1 MSERV
6 FCRFCEQTFIANERE
21 RCPLCGRVGGLVDA
35 EHATDAGVATQPN
48 GPGVAQGAAP
58 LDISTAESA
67 VLAILDER
75 SVFQRVP
82 WSWTHVAI
90 ACAPLAAVA
99 AASWIWPRWTAGSA
113 TVYLSVIASEICWS
127 IVFPLWVALRSKA
140 AVPRVHRSLGRILT
154 EGLWAI
160 PIILGIVILL
170 VVLSWLLSHFLDNA
184 GPQSRVTESLSRQNE
199 VSLPILV
206 FMILGVTAGPIAEEI
221 LFRGMLYSMLRQRI
235 PAVLALASQALVFA
249 FIHFEQTANFIYLAF
264 VGVLLGLVYEW
275 RKTLWTPVLVHMG
288 WNALVF
294 GVVLSHI
301 IANAN
306 APYLGLACD
315 DFVDEPGCVIRTLVP
330 GGAAEQAGLQIDDVI
345 VAFDGEQVVNYQHL
359 RDMIRSREIG
369 ARVTIQY
376 YRSGNLQQ
384 TSAVLQ
390 PLQRER

>member
-1 MSERV
+1 DRV
-6 FCRFCEQTFIANERE
+6 FCRFCEQTFIASSRDS
-21 RCPLCGRVGGLVDA
+21 CPLCGRMGGLVAA
-35 EHATDAGVATQPN
+35 EHATEAGLATQAY
-48 GPGVAQGAAP
+48 GPGVAEAAAP
-58 LDISTAESA
+58 LAISTAEPA

-90 ACAPLAAVA
+90 ACAPLAAVYA
-99 AASWIWPRWTAGSA
+99 VSWLWPRWAAGSA
-113 TVYLSVIASEICWS
+113 TVYFSVIGLEICWC

-140 AVPRVHRSLGRILT
+140 AVPRVHRSLGRLLA

-160 PIILGIVILL
+160 PILVGMFILIA
-170 VVLSWLLSHFLDNA
+170 VLSWLLSHFLDNA
-184 GPQSRVTESLSRQNE
+184 GPQSRLTESLSRQNE
-199 VSLPILV
+199 LSAPILAV
-206 FMILGVTAGPIAEEI
+206 MILGVTAGPIAEEI

-235 PAVLALASQALVFA
+235 PVVLALVCQALVFA
-249 FIHFEQTANFIYLAF
+249 FLHFEQTANFIYLAF

-288 WNALVF
+288 WNAVVF
-294 GVVLSHI
+294 GVVLGHI

-315 DFVDEPGCVIRTLVP
+315 DFVDEPGCVIRMLVP
-330 GGAAEQAGLQIDDVI
+330 GGGAEQAGLRLGDVI
-345 VAFDGEQVVNYQHL
+345 VTFDGEQVVNYQHL

-376 YRSGNLQQ
+376 YRSGELQQ